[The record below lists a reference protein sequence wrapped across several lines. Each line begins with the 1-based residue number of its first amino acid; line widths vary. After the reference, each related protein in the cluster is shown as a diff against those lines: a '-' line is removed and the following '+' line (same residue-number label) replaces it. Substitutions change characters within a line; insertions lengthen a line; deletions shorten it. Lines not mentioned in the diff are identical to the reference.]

1 MNDDFQ
7 AGSTL
12 STNPGQVL
20 LSEAVKP
27 EFGTPVSVWGVSVL
41 RGHWDLNIHKVRAGT
56 DPLQGPR
63 RLVGRFL
70 IDLSS
75 LCGWEGGRWL
85 WPQLLLS
92 QRILEEGM
100 TRTYGLQQQGF
111 LDAAK

>member
-7 AGSTL
+7 PGSTL

-41 RGHWDLNIHKVRAGT
+41 RGHWDLNIRKVRAGT

-75 LCGWEGGRWL
+75 LRLGRREVALATTAAEPEKPGGRNDAHL
-85 WPQLLLS
+85 WAPAA
-92 QRILEEGM
+92 
-100 TRTYGLQQQGF
+100 GF
-111 LDAAK
+111 FGCC